1 MVMPESALILCVD
14 DDRSAL
20 ELRKRLLETNG
31 FAVLAT
37 SSASQALKLFRAN
50 PVNLVVA
57 DHLLRK
63 GTGVE
68 LAREMKRLKPA
79 VPIVLY
85 SGTLPESLQHVD
97 CFLLKSEP
105 VADFLAFIRD
115 LAKRSRQ

>member
-14 DDRSAL
+14 DDRSSL
-20 ELRKRLLETNG
+20 ELRKALLETNG
-31 FAVLAT
+31 FAVMAT
-37 SSASQALKLFRAN
+37 TSASQALKLFRAN

-57 DHLLRK
+57 DHLLSNS
-63 GTGVE
+63 TGVE
-68 LAREMKRLKPA
+68 LAREMKRLKPT

-85 SGTLPESLQHVD
+85 SGTLPESLEHVD
-97 CFLLKSEP
+97 CFVLKSEP

>member
-20 ELRKRLLETNG
+20 ELRKKLLETNG

-37 SSASQALKLFRAN
+37 TSATQALKLFRAN

-57 DHLLRK
+57 DHLLRNS
-63 GTGVE
+63 TGVE

-85 SGTLPESLQHVD
+85 SGTQPESSEHVD

-105 VADFLAFIRD
+105 VAEFLAFIRD